1 MQRMWINKN
10 IYLVEKMFGR
20 KMIIQNFGKK
30 KWTKKIQEKKV
41 GQKLCHLKNY
51 SLHLIRVKSDWPDFS
66 YQNFG

>member
-1 MQRMWINKN
+1 MLGQKHVKSKKIC
-10 IYLVEKMFGR
+10 F
-20 KMIIQNFGKK
+20 K
-30 KWTKKIQEKKV
+30 KWKKKIQEKKV